1 MNTQKINIGL
11 FGFGA
16 VGQGFYKLVGQ
27 RAKDKINIIRIA
39 VKDPKKERTLDR
51 SAFTF
56 DYREL
61 LHAPDLQIIVE
72 ATDDERAGYEIIK
85 TALLKGIPVVS
96 ANKKL
101 LANNL
106 EEFVDLSIKTQTPLL
121 YEAAAA
127 GAIPIITSLD
137 SYFKDE
143 VINSI
148 RGIINGTTNYILS
161 SMLQQ
166 GISFATALKNAQ
178 ELGFAE
184 SDPKNDV
191 DAYDAA
197 FKLVLLSVH
206 AFGKILGVNDIL
218 RYGIRFI
225 KKEDHQEAEALDKV
239 IKLIAHVFPSGDGIE
254 GLVLPTWVA
263 KEDDFSSVSAEFNA
277 IEILAKDSGAH
288 LLKGKGAGSLP
299 TGSALLNDVIKALS
313 GGYTYKKLSK
323 AHNPDGNEI
332 EVILTLKNPS
342 EIKGLLEVQEQVEAS
357 GNIKIIAW
365 INTRDL
371 KAQIGYLEENEA
383 GLISTGRIR
392 KVIKQSKSD
401 KLSCTEKKIQN
412 EVLN

>member
-16 VGQGFYKLVGQ
+16 VGQGFYKLTGQ

-161 SMLQQ
+161 SMLQH
-166 GISFATALKNAQ
+166 GISFETALKNAQ

-197 FKLVLLSVH
+197 FKLVLLSAH
-206 AFGKILGVNDIL
+206 AFGKILDVNDIL

-239 IKLIAHVFPSGDGIE
+239 IKLIAHAFPSGDGIE
-254 GLVLPTWVA
+254 GLVLPTWLA

-323 AHNPDGNEI
+323 AQNPDGVEI
-332 EVILTLKNPS
+332 EVILTLKKPI
-342 EIKGLLEVQEQVEAS
+342 EIIGLLEVQKQVEAS

-371 KAQIGYLEENEA
+371 KAQIKYLEENEA

-392 KVIKQSKSD
+392 KVIKQSMSD
-401 KLSCTEKKIQN
+401 KLSCTEKKVQN